1 MYLGKKT
8 AFLQQWQLLNCRER
22 GFRKGGKQEIWR
34 VWRKL
39 FSAQGEIIQNRSSL
53 QLFGATGKS
62 SGMKM
67 VNSYS
72 IFPLWGWQFQG
83 QGNSSDGSAVIASAV
98 AHGSSARS
106 SPCAR
111 RDICSGWTGGR
122 NLSLPF
128 FLHWFPL
135 GKVWISPSF
144 SRAWGNYKEDRTR
157 HIWSGA
163 AAGKCPVLQGM
174 EVLCEWLW
182 PFQYSRFWLIG
193 HFPSFPCC
201 KQGSCEICGQ
211 NKHSYVG

>member
-1 MYLGKKT
+1 MYLGKKP
-8 AFLQQWQLLNCRER
+8 AFLPQWQLLNCRER

-34 VWRKL
+34 VWTKL
-39 FSAQGEIIQNRSSL
+39 FSAQGEMIQNRSSL

-72 IFPLWGWQFQG
+72 IFPLWGWHFQG
-83 QGNSSDGSAVIASAV
+83 QGNSSDGSAAIASAV

-128 FLHWFPL
+128 FLHWFSL

-144 SRAWGNYKEDRTR
+144 SGPEETTGKTEQGT
-157 HIWSGA
+157 SGA
-163 AAGKCPVLQGM
+163 AQQLGNAQCCRGWRYRVNGCDLFSIPDFD
-174 EVLCEWLW
+174 WLAIS
-182 PFQYSRFWLIG
+182 PLSHAVNREAV
-193 HFPSFPCC
+193 
-201 KQGSCEICGQ
+201 K
-211 NKHSYVG
+211 YVAKINTVT